1 MKLIALLF
9 FALVSTSQANY
20 IDNLIDNSAPSD
32 AVYVAPIVDNKGPAE
47 GVRSYRLSYRALKD
61 DSGLYDNKVDFNF
74 SQETLN
80 YGDFYFQSELSQTTD
95 DEYSVHQRGL
105 PINNDWSSDHSL
117 GTLDLIKP
125 SFLRNIREFDLN
137 NQKIKGVKNTF
148 YNAQAKLKFELDA
161 GRLYQDDNTLVVR
174 ASALKNINQQDYL
187 LQTIASENTTNL
199 LLSGKQTLKDASTF
213 NWASIIDDDLNAK
226 ASLNVTA
233 KDSSYGG
240 FFEQK
245 GFTYIDDE
253 NTSEKRGVFYRTT
266 LKDKKSTYRLYT
278 KIEQDYLKRSLA
290 KGGKIDLYQLDL
302 NHTQPI
308 FRKDFLNTNIRTQ
321 YKDSEVGEENNLKQ
335 INFDTS
341 WHTNDF

>member
-1 MKLIALLF
+1 MQAKTY
-9 FALVSTSQANY
+9 STAIFCLSINESNY

-199 LLSGKQTLKDASTF
+199 LLSGKQTCL
-213 NWASIIDDDLNAK
+213 
-226 ASLNVTA
+226 
-233 KDSSYGG
+233 
-240 FFEQK
+240 
-245 GFTYIDDE
+245 
-253 NTSEKRGVFYRTT
+253 T
-266 LKDKKSTYRLYT
+266 LKR
-278 KIEQDYLKRSLA
+278 
-290 KGGKIDLYQLDL
+290 
-302 NHTQPI
+302 
-308 FRKDFLNTNIRTQ
+308 RKHF
-321 YKDSEVGEENNLKQ
+321 
-335 INFDTS
+335 
-341 WHTNDF
+341 